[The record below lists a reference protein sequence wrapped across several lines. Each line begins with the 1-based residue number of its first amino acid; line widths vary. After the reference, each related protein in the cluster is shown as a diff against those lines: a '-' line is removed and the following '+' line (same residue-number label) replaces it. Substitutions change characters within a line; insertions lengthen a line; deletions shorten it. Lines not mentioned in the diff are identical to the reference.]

1 MERFL
6 VDVKGWRGRAAA
18 GDESGGGDI
27 YKPRDTIG
35 IMGRIG
41 ECPSCS
47 CR

>member
-1 MERFL
+1 MSKDGGEEQQQGTGL
-6 VDVKGWRGRAAA
+6 
-18 GDESGGGDI
+18 GGGDI